1 MLTQIY
7 DSIIKPLSWIATNI
21 FGEAFILVGIIV
33 LLGLVL
39 QKKSIS
45 AIASGTIK
53 AMIGFLIIG
62 AGAGI
67 VVGALVIFQPMWQEV
82 FNLPPQNLGSFIG
95 QADFIDKYGSV
106 VTFSMAMGFL
116 INILLAKFTK
126 FKYIYLTGHMMFWTT
141 MIFAG
146 IMVNTAPEIA
156 AWKLILVLS
165 IFMGIYWTLQPA
177 LVQPFLRKIMNSD
190 NIALGHTSASVA
202 ILGAI
207 FGKFLGNKERDSEH
221 IKLPEKLEFLRDSNI
236 VTACT
241 MGLLFLV
248 GAAILSTKNTEGAK
262 ALIAQA
268 GQTNFYVYSI
278 KQSFMFAGGIA
289 VVLMGVRMFIGEIV
303 PAFNG
308 IAEKLVQGA
317 RPALDCPVVFPYAP
331 NAVIL
336 GFLGAFVG
344 ALFWLV
350 VLGKTAGYVFVPTMI
365 VLFFH
370 AGTAG
375 VFGNSTGGIRGAVI
389 AGFITAT
396 IVAIGQY
403 LMVTFLITHTIP
415 DTAMWAA
422 DSDMFILGVI
432 FKFIAQI
439 IG

>member
-7 DSIIKPLSWIATNI
+7 DSIIKPLTWIATNI

-95 QADFIDKYGSV
+95 QAGFIDKYGSV

-156 AWKLILVLS
+156 PWKLILVLS
-165 IFMGIYWTLQPA
+165 VFMGIYWTLQPA

-248 GAAILSTKNTEGAK
+248 GAAILSTKDTEGAK

-336 GFLGAFVG
+336 GFLGAFIG